1 MILRRRKYFEIT
13 RRFDLLEEQIKYVQ
27 YQVRELT
34 EKFDKK
40 VFNVEGDI
48 ESLKRHVSD
57 LN

>member
-48 ESLKRHVSD
+48 ESLKRRVSD